1 MRLTSRVSVLSAMV
15 LIAGCS
21 AYSSTPTTTVL
32 PSSNRSIDI
41 VLHRGD
47 VRMMDCSTLAVLQ
60 TYNSGGQLI
69 DSKEA
74 RGTALHCT
82 LLPALIDAGG
92 RVGAAAIV
100 KPAITTI
107 RNAVSNVNTQQQGQG
122 QLQWQKGTV
131 VGVNTNTNTN
141 NANGGAGGNGG
152 NGGNGGA
159 GGQGNNGG
167 GNGDGDGTNPGSDN
181 ENTDDNN

>member
-1 MRLTSRVSVLSAMV
+1 MV

-107 RNAVSNVNTQQQGQG
+107 RNAVSNVNTQQQGQ
-122 QLQWQKGTV
+122 LQWQKGTV

>member
-107 RNAVSNVNTQQQGQG
+107 RNAVSNVNTQQQGQ
-122 QLQWQKGTV
+122 LQWQKGTV

-167 GNGDGDGTNPGSDN
+167 GNGDNDGTNPGSDN

>member
-107 RNAVSNVNTQQQGQG
+107 RNAVSNVNTQQQGQ
-122 QLQWQKGTV
+122 LQWQKGTV